1 VVKLAERKADGV
13 MVVVKQI
20 NLSCMSP
27 KEIADAQRE
36 VSILSQFDH
45 ANIIK
50 YLDCVVD
57 EVNPTPNTLF
67 FVLRAISSS
76 IAYYRLWP
84 PTLPHMRTDGRLHAC
99 SDTCVASTAFPRR
112 EETRHAMCH
121 PPSSWLG
128 GILCVVTAA
137 SSRA

>member
-13 MVVVKQI
+13 VVVVKQI

-57 EVNPTPNTLF
+57 EVNPTPRYPF
-67 FVLRAISSS
+67 LRTPCKQRQQQQHQLTIVAAS
-76 IAYYRLWP
+76 P
-84 PTLPHMRTDGRLHAC
+84 PTLTHTRMVDSCTL
-99 SDTCVASTAFPRR
+99 ASPLQRSGVVKRR
-112 EETRHAMCH
+112 GMPWATHRAH
-121 PPSSWLG
+121 SY
-128 GILCVVTAA
+128 AA
-137 SSRA
+137 SSVK

>member
-1 VVKLAERKADGV
+1 MVKLAERKQDGV

-57 EVNPTPNTLF
+57 EVTPLPTAQYQF
-67 FVLRAISSS
+67 SYIRANSKQQ
-76 IAYYRLWP
+76 RL
-84 PTLPHMRTDGRLHAC
+84 L
-99 SDTCVASTAFPRR
+99 
-112 EETRHAMCH
+112 
-121 PPSSWLG
+121 
-128 GILCVVTAA
+128 IAA
-137 SSRA
+137 SRQRLSICGWMDGCTLRRLYSASAS